1 MVTSYF
7 SVKHLTVS
15 FVRAT
20 TAHTGPFHTLLN
32 HPSGQLLT
40 ITNLPVYCHTSV
52 LAILSWSAWPLEM
65 KALCF
70 FETSGANAP
79 VAQHHNPEDLYFKY
93 CSERLRSCEHL
104 LDSDADV
111 SLSMTVLMLLVMR
124 GE

>member
-32 HPSGQLLT
+32 HPSGLLLT
-40 ITNLPVYCHTSV
+40 ITNLPVYCHTFV

-70 FETSGANAP
+70 LKHQEPMPQLHSIITQKTCILNTVVSVSDLANTC
-79 VAQHHNPEDLYFKY
+79 L
-93 CSERLRSCEHL
+93 
-104 LDSDADV
+104 
-111 SLSMTVLMLLVMR
+111 TVMQMSVCP
-124 GE
+124 